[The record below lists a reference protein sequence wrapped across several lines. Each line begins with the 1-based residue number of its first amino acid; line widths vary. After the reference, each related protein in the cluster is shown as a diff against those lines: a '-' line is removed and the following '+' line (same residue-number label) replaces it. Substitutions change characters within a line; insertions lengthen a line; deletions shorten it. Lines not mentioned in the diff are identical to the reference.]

1 MAELINA
8 ILIRKSEEF
17 NLQWPLSVLLR
28 GRVGQTCGCGH
39 RAASGRV
46 LAPSPARCVAWRASC
61 LPSPVWCSYSETW
74 ECMLSLQSSLTLSD
88 LMDCVDRQAPLS
100 MGFSRQEYWSGLLCL
115 SPGDLPHSG
124 IEPMSLMSPAL
135 AGAGVNSQLPVT
147 LTKPWENHHGKR
159 IKAKYSNTA

>member
-1 MAELINA
+1 
-8 ILIRKSEEF
+8 
-17 NLQWPLSVLLR
+17 
-28 GRVGQTCGCGH
+28 
-39 RAASGRV
+39 
-46 LAPSPARCVAWRASC
+46 
-61 LPSPVWCSYSETW
+61 
-74 ECMLSLQSSLTLSD
+74 MLSLQSSLTLSD

-147 LTKPWENHHGKR
+147 LTKP
-159 IKAKYSNTA
+159 